1 MADKE
6 KLLSHF
12 YVKLD
17 GQNAPD
23 DFVRDLLNISVESS
37 LHLPDVATL
46 ALHDARLKWID
57 DARLTPGKTIEIAAK
72 FGQGEQTIFDGEIIE
87 IEPEFAA
94 DIPRLLVR
102 AFDRLH
108 RLARGRHVRTFQN
121 VTDGDLVQKIA
132 GEVGL
137 SAKVGP
143 TPEVHQFVF
152 QTNQTNLTFLQ
163 TRAAALGYL
172 LYVRGTTLHCE
183 APNPGGSPAEVQWS
197 QTLSEFRPHMTTIRQ
212 LTGVTARGWDPM
224 KKREIVGQAQRDSV
238 SPKIGEAR
246 NGGAMAQQAFR
257 LNATTLV
264 ADRPI
269 RTQTMADTLAQ
280 ATADRLG
287 GGFVEAEGVCGGNPK
302 INAGAALTISAV
314 GHRFSGTYFVTG
326 ATHLYSAEQG
336 YTTHFNVSALQPS
349 TFLSLM
355 PQEETNPV
363 PPGLVIGIV
372 TDNDDPEG
380 LGRVKVK
387 YPWFS
392 PEHASD
398 WARVLAVGGGPNRG
412 VQFMPEINDEVLIG
426 FELGDM
432 HHPYVLGGLWNG
444 LDKPP
449 LKTDKAVSG
458 GKVWQRAIY
467 SRTGHFVALVEDGI
481 ESDKDYILI
490 ETARGRAIRMTD
502 TFKKIEITTER
513 HTVTIDD
520 QNSHVT
526 VDSQGDIT
534 IRALGKISIQGL
546 AGVDIQGAMVK
557 IN

>member
-1 MADKE
+1 
-6 KLLSHF
+6 
-12 YVKLD
+12 
-17 GQNAPD
+17 
-23 DFVRDLLNISVESS
+23 
-37 LHLPDVATL
+37 
-46 ALHDARLKWID
+46 
-57 DARLTPGKTIEIAAK
+57 
-72 FGQGEQTIFDGEIIE
+72 
-87 IEPEFAA
+87 
-94 DIPRLLVR
+94 
-102 AFDRLH
+102 
-108 RLARGRHVRTFQN
+108 
-121 VTDGDLVQKIA
+121 
-132 GEVGL
+132 
-137 SAKVGP
+137 
-143 TPEVHQFVF
+143 
-152 QTNQTNLTFLQ
+152 
-163 TRAAALGYL
+163 
-172 LYVRGTTLHCE
+172 
-183 APNPGGSPAEVQWS
+183 
-197 QTLSEFRPHMTTIRQ
+197 
-212 LTGVTARGWDPM
+212 
-224 KKREIVGQAQRDSV
+224 
-238 SPKIGEAR
+238 
-246 NGGAMAQQAFR
+246 
-257 LNATTLV
+257 
-264 ADRPI
+264 
-269 RTQTMADTLAQ
+269 
-280 ATADRLG
+280 
-287 GGFVEAEGVCGGNPK
+287 
-302 INAGAALTISAV
+302 
-314 GHRFSGTYFVTG
+314 
-326 ATHLYSAEQG
+326 
-336 YTTHFNVSALQPS
+336 
-349 TFLSLM
+349 M